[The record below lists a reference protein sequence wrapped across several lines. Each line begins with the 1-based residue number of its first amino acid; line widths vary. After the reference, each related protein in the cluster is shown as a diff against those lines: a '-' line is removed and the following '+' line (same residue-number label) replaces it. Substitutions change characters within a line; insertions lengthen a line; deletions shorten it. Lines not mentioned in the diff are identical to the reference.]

1 MVCRDFILPE
11 ICKPCL
17 FCFCE
22 TYSTLSISERSGPET
37 TGEDTAHRLGRLA
50 LGGRGHVGVGVQ
62 GEPRAEVSQ
71 HPGHRFHIHPVLQG
85 QGGKGVPRSWN
96 LILGSPARF
105 STRWSI
111 CSTLSGEIGPPV
123 GLGNTQV
130 LSPIGTQ
137 CEPMG
142 LNAVYGE

>member
-1 MVCRDFILPE
+1 M
-11 ICKPCL
+11 
-17 FCFCE
+17 
-22 TYSTLSISERSGPET
+22 
-37 TGEDTAHRLGRLA
+37 
-50 LGGRGHVGVGVQ
+50 GVGVQ
-62 GEPRAEVSQ
+62 GKPCTEVPQ
-71 HPGHRFHIHPVLQG
+71 HAGHRFHIHPVLQG

-142 LNAVYGE
+142 LNAVYGERALQNKFLQCPFL